1 MTMIVAGFV
10 VWMNMT
16 TPQVFLHPERFSSIE
31 ECRTKGTPL
40 FEELKK
46 TVTDKDAL
54 LGECLVFPQEA
65 VDADIKKQFISK
77 LKLNN
82 TQEIEHAP
90 SP

>member
-1 MTMIVAGFV
+1 MNMFVAGFV
-10 VWMNMT
+10 VWVNMT

-31 ECRTKGTPL
+31 DCRAKGDPL

-46 TVTDKDAL
+46 IVTDKDAL
-54 LGECLVFPQEA
+54 LGECLEFPHEA
-65 VDADIKKQFISK
+65 IDADIKKEFISK
-77 LKLNN
+77 LKLNK